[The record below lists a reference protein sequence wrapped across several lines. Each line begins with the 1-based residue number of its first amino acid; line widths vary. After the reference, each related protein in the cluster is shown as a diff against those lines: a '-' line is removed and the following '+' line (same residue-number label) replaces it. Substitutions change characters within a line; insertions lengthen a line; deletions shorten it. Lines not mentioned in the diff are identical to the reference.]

1 MARMLPLNIAFQRYA
16 KILYNLLITENEI
29 ESIKIV
35 YYEIKTLSIKE
46 FQNRV
51 NTESQRRYRLQM

>member
-1 MARMLPLNIAFQRYA
+1 MLPLNIAFQRCS
-16 KILYNLLITENEI
+16 KILHNLLTKENEI

-46 FQNRV
+46 FQNTF
-51 NTESQRRYRLQM
+51 NIESQIRYRLKI